1 MKAAPTNGFRTI
13 LFKMRYPCASWRD
26 GISVLRQMH
35 LIAPV
40 ILAALALWNPPL
52 SWLRDGVIYVSP
64 QGSNWHSGRSPDA
77 AVATIQRAADMVA
90 AGETI
95 LILPGVYR
103 EEVRV
108 RHGGKPGKPVV
119 FRAAHSGT
127 VTISGA
133 APDEVVER
141 LAWRHEGGKIWSAVT
156 PWPVY
161 HVIGDGENFYHVRW
175 GVGIDDGKGDNV
187 YHWVGTEGRVARLR
201 ELVSRPKAWGAFA
214 WERGRLYI
222 AFADGRPPRQHVLQI
237 NREIPRP
244 YASWSIRAANVWVEA
259 SHVRFEGLRFHLGVG
274 SGLLLWDAQ
283 HVVVRDALFTGA
295 VSGISSFPR
304 ISLPRGLLVEHSH
317 YNNYPQ
323 YFWARDWLGGAEIYS
338 HHSSSTLVS
347 TLGDGIVVRHNLV
360 THAGDGMQLS
370 TPATPLESG
379 IEVYGNLL
387 ANGTDDGFEFDGHAQ
402 RIHAHDNLVYNFG
415 VSVSLSPVLTGPV
428 RVRNNLFLHPPDRPV
443 GAHLKLMNPRQGRS
457 NAQAGPIR
465 NVTVENNVFSGKWLS
480 WHSAPVENVRVVN
493 NVFADIIADARF
505 DLPSAVAQV
514 GNVSFKT
521 EQGLD
526 NPEAACR
533 LRLAAGFSPPGTLKP
548 ERPGPLWLDYDKLP
562 ATHDVAGLARQW
574 VHLTSGCG

>member
-1 MKAAPTNGFRTI
+1 M
-13 LFKMRYPCASWRD
+13 WRH
-26 GISVLRQMH
+26 IAL
-35 LIAPV
+35 LAPV
-40 ILAALALWNPPL
+40 VVAALALWNPSL
-52 SWLRDGVIYVSP
+52 VWFREGVIYVSP
-64 QGSNWHSGRSPDA
+64 QGSNWHSGRSPGS
-77 AVATIQRAADMVA
+77 AVASIQRAADMVA
-90 AGETI
+90 PGETI

-108 RHGGKPGKPVV
+108 RRSGTPDQPVV
-119 FRAAHSGT
+119 FKAVHPGS

-133 APDEVVER
+133 APDALVER
-141 LAWRHEGGKIWSAVT
+141 LDWRHEGGKIWSAAT

-161 HVIGDGENFYHVRW
+161 HVMGDSENFFHVRW
-175 GVGIDDGKGDNV
+175 APGAEGDKV

-201 ELVSRPKAWGAFA
+201 EFVSRPKAWGAFT

-222 AFADGRPPRQHVLQI
+222 AFADGRSPQLHVLQI

-274 SGLLLWDAQ
+274 SGLLLWDAED
-283 HVVVRDALFTGA
+283 VVVRDALFTGA
-295 VSGISSFPR
+295 ASGVSSFPR
-304 ISLPRGLLVEHSH
+304 VSLPKRLLVEHSH

-323 YFWARDWLGGAEIYS
+323 YFWARGWLSGAEIYS

-347 TLGDGIVVRHNLV
+347 TLGDGVVVRHNLV

-370 TPATPLESG
+370 TPGTRIESG

-428 RVRNNLFLHPPDRPV
+428 QIRNNLFLHPTDRPL
-443 GAHLKLMNPRQGRS
+443 GAHLKLMNPWQGRS
-457 NAQAGPIR
+457 NTLARPIR

-493 NVFADIIADARF
+493 NVFANVAADARF
-505 DLPSAVAQV
+505 ELPSAVAQV
-514 GNVSFKT
+514 GNFSFKT

-526 NPEAACR
+526 NPETACR
-533 LRLAAGFSPPGTLKP
+533 LRLAAGFSPPSTLKA

-562 ATHDVAGLARQW
+562 ATQDVAGLARQW
-574 VHLTSGCG
+574 AHLTSGCG